1 MFSVA
6 VQHLKIAYPS
16 QANRQRAIYDLSFT
30 LRAGERL
37 GLIGESGSGKTTVAR
52 ALMGL
57 IRDEH
62 IHSGDICYD
71 GVSFL
76 RLKESERN
84 RIRWNQAALMFQNG
98 LHVLNPVLTLSQQI
112 VEPLIKHKSMDK
124 KAAYAVA
131 ADYIRLVQL
140 EEDIMG
146 MYPHQ
151 LSGGMRQRFLL
162 AMALACEPQLV
173 ILDEPTTAMDTQ
185 LKQEIITLIDT
196 LQRQFRFA
204 LLVISHEFPVIQSLT
219 DKLIVLDQGQVMEEG
234 HTSDLLQEPQ
244 HPYTLGL
251 IQSSPELNPYL
262 DLWGIP
268 SLRLPPVHGGC
279 TFYNRCTQAIERCA
293 TERPELQDCGEDN
306 HRVSCLRGGIVTLLQ
321 ANKVSKRFGKRTA
334 CHNCSISIRAGEAV
348 ALIGQSGSGKST
360 LGLML
365 AGLLLPDCGEILFE
379 NEPVKMQQVSAKM
392 HGIQMVLQDPYSA
405 ISPSFR
411 VKQAIQEP
419 LDVLKQGSQ
428 ANRLEQVKLLLQQVQ
443 LPNHEGFLDQK
454 CSELSGGQLQRVAIA
469 RSLILQPKLLIADE
483 IHTMLDP
490 STQANVMRLLKRLQN
505 EKGFSLIFITHNLSL
520 ARKVADRFIMMEQ
533 GTIIENQSA
542 LEFIHKRKAVE
553 TKSP

>member
-1 MFSVA
+1 M
-6 VQHLKIAYPS
+6 KIAYPS
-16 QANRQRAIYDLSFT
+16 QADRQRAIYDLSFT

-62 IHSGDICYD
+62 IYSGDICYD

-76 RLKESERN
+76 ALKESERN

-234 HTSDLLQEPQ
+234 HTSDLLRKPQ

-268 SLRLPPVHGGC
+268 SLRPPSDHGGC

-306 HRVSCLRGGIVTLLQ
+306 QRVSCLRGGIVTLLQ
-321 ANKVSKRFGKRTA
+321 ANKVSKMFGKRPA
-334 CHNCSISIRAGEAV
+334 CHSCSISIRAGEAV

-379 NEPVKMQQVSAKM
+379 NEPVKMQQASAKM

-405 ISPSFR
+405 ISPYFR

-428 ANRLEQVKLLLQQVQ
+428 ANRLEQVKHLLQQVQ
-443 LPNHEGFLDQK
+443 LPNHDGFLEQK

-490 STQANVMRLLKRLQN
+490 STQANVMRLLKQLQN

-520 ARKVADRFIMMEQ
+520 ARKVADRFIKMEQ

-542 LEFIHKRKAVE
+542 LEFIHKRKDE
-553 TKSP
+553 IIP

>member
-1 MFSVA
+1 
-6 VQHLKIAYPS
+6 
-16 QANRQRAIYDLSFT
+16 
-30 LRAGERL
+30 
-37 GLIGESGSGKTTVAR
+37 
-52 ALMGL
+52 
-57 IRDEH
+57 
-62 IHSGDICYD
+62 
-71 GVSFL
+71 
-76 RLKESERN
+76 
-84 RIRWNQAALMFQNG
+84 MFQNG

-173 ILDEPTTAMDTQ
+173 ILDEPTTAMDTE

-234 HTSDLLQEPQ
+234 HTSNLLHEPQ

-268 SLRLPPVHGGC
+268 SLRLPSVHGGC

-293 TERPELQDCGEDN
+293 TERPELQDCDEDN
-306 HRVSCLRGGIVTLLQ
+306 QRVSCLRGGIVTLLQ

-365 AGLLLPDCGEILFE
+365 AGLLPPDCGEILFE

-405 ISPSFR
+405 ISPYFR

-428 ANRLEQVKLLLQQVQ
+428 ANRLEQVKHLLQQVQ
-443 LPNHEGFLDQK
+443 LPNHDGFLDQK

-520 ARKVADRFIMMEQ
+520 ARKVAGRFIKMEQ

>member
-6 VQHLKIAYPS
+6 VQHLKITYPS

-76 RLKESERN
+76 TLKESERN
-84 RIRWNQAALMFQNG
+84 RIRWNQVALMFQNG

-173 ILDEPTTAMDTQ
+173 ILDEPTTAMDTE

-234 HTSDLLQEPQ
+234 HTSNLLHEPQ

-268 SLRLPPVHGGC
+268 SLRLPSVHGGC

-293 TERPELQDCGEDN
+293 TERPELQDCDEDN
-306 HRVSCLRGGIVTLLQ
+306 QRVSCLRGGIVTLLQ

-365 AGLLLPDCGEILFE
+365 AGLLPPDCGEILFE

-405 ISPSFR
+405 ISPYFR

-428 ANRLEQVKLLLQQVQ
+428 ANRLEQVKHLLQQVQ
-443 LPNHEGFLDQK
+443 LPNHDGFLDQK

-520 ARKVADRFIMMEQ
+520 ARKVAGRFIKMEQ

>member
-1 MFSVA
+1 
-6 VQHLKIAYPS
+6 
-16 QANRQRAIYDLSFT
+16 
-30 LRAGERL
+30 
-37 GLIGESGSGKTTVAR
+37 
-52 ALMGL
+52 
-57 IRDEH
+57 
-62 IHSGDICYD
+62 
-71 GVSFL
+71 
-76 RLKESERN
+76 
-84 RIRWNQAALMFQNG
+84 
-98 LHVLNPVLTLSQQI
+98 
-112 VEPLIKHKSMDK
+112 
-124 KAAYAVA
+124 
-131 ADYIRLVQL
+131 
-140 EEDIMG
+140 

-162 AMALACEPQLV
+162 AMALACEPKLL

-185 LKQEIITLIDT
+185 LKEEIIHLINS
-196 LQRQFRFA
+196 LQQQFGFA

-234 HTSDLLQEPQ
+234 HTSSLLRKPQ

-268 SLRLPPVHGGC
+268 SLRPPSVQGGC
-279 TFYNRCTQAIERCA
+279 AFYNRCTQAIERCA
-293 TERPELQDCGEDN
+293 RERPALHDCGEGD
-306 HRVSCLRGGIVTLLQ
+306 HRVACLRGGILTLLQ
-321 ANKVSKRFGKRTA
+321 ANQVSKTFGNRTA
-334 CHNCSISIRAGEAV
+334 CRTCSISIRAGEAV

-365 AGLLLPDCGEILFE
+365 AGLLLPDCGEIFFE
-379 NEPVKMQQVSAKM
+379 NEPVKIQQVSAKM
-392 HGIQMVLQDPYSA
+392 HGVQMVLQDPYS
-405 ISPSFR
+405 SVNPSFM
-411 VKQAIQEP
+411 VKEAIQEP
-419 LDVLKQGSQ
+419 LDVLKWGSA

-443 LPNHEGFLDQK
+443 LPDHDSFLTQK

-505 EKGFSLIFITHNLSL
+505 EKGFALVLITHNISL

-533 GTIIENQSA
+533 GSIIENRSS
-542 LEFIHKRKAVE
+542 LEFI
-553 TKSP
+553 S